1 MTALNHKGPRWSLI
15 NHHIY
20 QYLST
25 FYYLKN
31 IFQTESTSAP
41 NVFQLTLLKLKIKLK
56 SKFKDLF
63 VMFLMDCSV
72 GMCRY
77 IILYAYNSYIQKVN

>member
-1 MTALNHKGPRWSLI
+1 MEPHQSS
-15 NHHIY
+15 
-20 QYLST
+20 YLSISI
-25 FYYLKN
+25 YLLLYHLKN